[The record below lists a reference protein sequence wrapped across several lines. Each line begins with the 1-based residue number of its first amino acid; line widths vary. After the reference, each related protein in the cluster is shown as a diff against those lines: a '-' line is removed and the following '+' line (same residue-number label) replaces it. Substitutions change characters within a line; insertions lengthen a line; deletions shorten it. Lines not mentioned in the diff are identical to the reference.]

1 MFPPSCRN
9 TFHESAFYG
18 ACWGVECM
26 YSFPKQRGID
36 FIMTPAP
43 SNLDLAPIGNCATS
57 ALIDRNGRIV
67 WWCYPYL
74 DGDPVFC
81 RLLMSDRED
90 GFMDVVLDGFVRA
103 DQSYERNTA
112 VLVTTLWAQDGSGL
126 KITDFAPR
134 FIQHDRSYRPP
145 MLMRRIEP
153 VKGYPRVQVRV
164 RPRFDYGETS
174 PRKVLGSNHI
184 RYHGETDS
192 LRVSTNAPVAYL
204 AREAFFVVSAPMI
217 FVLGADEIFPGGLEE
232 TALRFQ
238 ERTIH
243 YWFEWC
249 RNLSI
254 PYEWQ
259 EPVLRSAIT
268 LKLSAYEETG
278 AVVAAM
284 TTSIPEAPDTVRN
297 WDYRACWLRDAFFVV
312 RALNLLGATRTMEGF
327 LDYMRNAF
335 ALEED
340 GWLKPVYGL
349 VPSDS
354 LEETIVTAMP
364 GYRGMGPVRRGNA
377 AAGQRQ
383 NDVFGA
389 VIMANTQWFYDQR
402 LPHIDKTSL
411 FIELE
416 RMGEKAVAVALEPDA
431 GIWEYRG
438 RARVH
443 THSALM
449 CWASADRLR
458 RIALTIRADDRAA
471 YWAAHADRIRA
482 WIEEKTWNPAIG
494 AFVESEGSETLDASV
509 LLMADLGFLPPDDP
523 RFVATVET
531 IGQRL
536 MRGKYLLRYNHP
548 DDFGE
553 PETNFLVCT
562 FWYVLA
568 LHAIGRSDEARRVFT
583 DLIQQANHAGLFS
596 EDLHP
601 ETGEL
606 WGNYPQTYS
615 LVGTIL
621 CAAALSRPWS
631 VIA

>member
-1 MFPPSCRN
+1 MSSRV
-9 TFHESAFYG
+9 SD
-18 ACWGVECM
+18 
-26 YSFPKQRGID
+26 I
-36 FIMTPAP
+36 
-43 SNLDLAPIGNCATS
+43 DLAPIGNCATA
-57 ALIDRNGRIV
+57 ALVDRTGRIV

-74 DGDPVFC
+74 DGDPLFC
-81 RLLMSDRED
+81 RLLMGDVED
-90 GFMDVVLDGFVRA
+90 GFMDVVLDKFDRA
-103 DQSYERNTA
+103 EQRYHRNTA
-112 VLVTTLWAQDGSGL
+112 VLETTLWSTDGSGVRV
-126 KITDFAPR
+126 IDFVPR
-134 FIQHDRSYRPP
+134 FTQYERSYRPP
-145 MLMRRIEP
+145 MLIRRIEP
-153 VKGYPRVQVRV
+153 VRGYPRIQVRT
-164 RPRFDYGETS
+164 RPRFDYGAAG
-174 PRKVLGSNHI
+174 PRKILGSNHI
-184 RYHGETDS
+184 RYVGETET
-192 LRVSTNAPVAYL
+192 LRVTTNAPIAYV
-204 AREAFFVVSAPMI
+204 AREAPFVISSPVV
-217 FVLGADEIFPGGLEE
+217 FVLGADEVFPANVEE
-232 TALRFQ
+232 TAAQFE
-238 ERTIH
+238 ERTRN

-254 PYEWQ
+254 PLEWQ
-259 EPVLRSAIT
+259 EIVLRSAIT

-284 TTSIPEAPDTVRN
+284 TTSLPEAPHTVRN

-312 RALNLLGATRTMEGF
+312 RALNILGATRTMEGF
-327 LDYMRNAF
+327 LGYMRNAF
-335 ALEED
+335 ALSED

-354 LEETIVTAMP
+354 LEEEIVTALP

-377 AAGQRQ
+377 AHEQRQ

-389 VIMANTQWFYDQR
+389 VIMANTQWFHDQR
-402 LPHIDKTSL
+402 LPSIDKTAL
-411 FIELE
+411 FQELE

-449 CWASADRLR
+449 CWAAADRLR
-458 RIALTIRADDRAA
+458 RIAQTLRAEERAA
-471 YWAAHADRIRA
+471 YWSGHADRIRG
-482 WIEEKTWNPAIG
+482 WIEERTWNPEIG
-494 AFVESEGSETLDASV
+494 AFVESEGSTTLDASV
-509 LLMADLGFLPPDDP
+509 LLMADLGFLPPKDP
-523 RFVATVET
+523 RFVATVEA
-531 IGQRL
+531 IGARL

-553 PETNFLVCT
+553 PETAFIVCT

-568 LHAIGRSDEARRVFT
+568 LHAIGRSEDARAVFA
-583 DLIQQANHAGLFS
+583 DLLSRTNHAGLLS

-621 CAAALSRPWS
+621 CAVALSRPWS
-631 VIA
+631 EIA

>member
-1 MFPPSCRN
+1 
-9 TFHESAFYG
+9 
-18 ACWGVECM
+18 
-26 YSFPKQRGID
+26 
-36 FIMTPAP
+36 MTQTQ
-43 SNLDLAPIGNCATS
+43 SNLDLAPIGNCATA
-57 ALIDRNGRIV
+57 ALIDRQGRIV

-74 DGDPVFC
+74 DGDPLFC
-81 RLLMSDRED
+81 RLLMGEAED
-90 GFMDVVLDGFVRA
+90 GFMDIVLDKFDRA
-103 DQSYERNTA
+103 EQRYQRNTPI
-112 VLVTTLWAQDGSGL
+112 LETTLWATDGSGIR
-126 KITDFAPR
+126 ITDFAPR
-134 FIQHDRSYRPP
+134 FTQFDRSYRPT
-145 MLMRRIEP
+145 LLIRRIQP
-153 VKGYPRVQVRV
+153 IRGYPRITVRV
-164 RPRFDYGETS
+164 RPRFDYGSAS
-174 PRKVLGSNHI
+174 PRKVLGSNHV
-184 RYHGETDS
+184 RYAGEAET
-192 LRVSTNAPVAYL
+192 LRVSTSAPVAYV
-204 AREAFFVVSAPMI
+204 AREAPFVLTGPVT
-217 FVLGADEIFPGGLEE
+217 FVLGTDEIFPANIDE
-232 TALRFQ
+232 TAAQFE
-238 ERTIH
+238 ERTRS

-259 EPVLRSAIT
+259 ECVLRSAIT

-284 TTSIPEAPDTVRN
+284 TTSVPEAPHTPRN

-312 RALNLLGATRTMEGF
+312 RALNILGATRTMEGF
-327 LDYMRNAF
+327 LGYMRNAI
-335 ALEED
+335 ALESD

-349 VPSDS
+349 VPSVS
-354 LEETIVTAMP
+354 LEEEIVPALP
-364 GYRGMGPVRRGNA
+364 GYRGMGPVRRGNQA
-377 AAGQRQ
+377 AEQRQ

-402 LPHIDKTSL
+402 LPHIDKTAL
-411 FIELE
+411 FQELE
-416 RMGEKAVAVALEPDA
+416 RLGEKAVAVALEPDA

-449 CWASADRLR
+449 CWAAADRLR
-458 RIALTIRADDRAA
+458 RIAVTLRADDRAG
-471 YWAAHADRIRA
+471 YWSGHADRIRS
-482 WIEEKTWNPAIG
+482 WIEANTWNPSVN

-509 LLMADLGFLPPDDP
+509 LLMADLGFLPPTDP

-531 IGQRL
+531 IGTRL
-536 MRGKYLLRYNHP
+536 LRGKYLLRYNHP

-568 LHAIGRSDEARRVFT
+568 LHAIGRSEDARAVFT
-583 DLIQQANHAGLFS
+583 DLLGMTNHAGLFS

-621 CAAALSRPWS
+621 CAVALSRPWS
-631 VIA
+631 EIA